1 MLFHHS
7 NDIAKLSQLNC
18 SSIQLYW
25 AEIGFIV
32 AFSSHPH
39 TQPPTQRA
47 THPWKCI
54 SATIKTVEDEFGS
67 QIIWNMNWGWFCNCL
82 GSII

>member
-18 SSIQLYW
+18 SLIQLYR

-39 TQPPTQRA
+39 TQPPTQPA
-47 THPWKCI
+47 SHPWKCI
-54 SATIKTVEDEFGS
+54 SATIKQLKMNLAVKSSETWIGVDSATV
-67 QIIWNMNWGWFCNCL
+67 
-82 GSII
+82 

>member
-39 TQPPTQRA
+39 TQLASHPPVKVYFSHNKHSWR
-47 THPWKCI
+47 W
-54 SATIKTVEDEFGS
+54 
-67 QIIWNMNWGWFCNCL
+67 IWHSNHLKHEL
-82 GSII
+82 GLILQLFRVDYLA